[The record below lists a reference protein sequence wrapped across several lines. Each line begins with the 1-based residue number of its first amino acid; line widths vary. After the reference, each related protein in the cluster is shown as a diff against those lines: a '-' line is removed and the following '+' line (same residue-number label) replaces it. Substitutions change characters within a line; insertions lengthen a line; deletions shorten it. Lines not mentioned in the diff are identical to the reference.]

1 MGYPSATTSETLSSD
16 KHVPVT
22 VRPRRGDWPM
32 RNLGQMFAAS
42 AATLKADLARLRA
55 GQSHAASK
63 GSSAEEALRK
73 LLRQHLPASIGITSG
88 QIADSSGAMSK
99 QFDAILYDAAHTP
112 MIFQSFDGG
121 VGTVPAE
128 GVLACRIKTQLRSD
142 MLSGI
147 LGNCHSVKSLDRSA
161 FVPQHITPR
170 YWAYDRSWTDLPIHY
185 SVFAFG
191 SRWDLLREAERTPAR
206 AGAPRTRRP
215 RRLPRSRR
223 QPQRLPGE
231 RTETQHPS
239 TGRPPRLPSGD

>member
-1 MGYPSATTSETLSSD
+1 M
-16 KHVPVT
+16 
-22 VRPRRGDWPM
+22 
-32 RNLGQMFAAS
+32 
-42 AATLKADLARLRA
+42 
-55 GQSHAASK
+55 
-63 GSSAEEALRK
+63 
-73 LLRQHLPASIGITSG
+73 LRQHLPASIGITSG

-161 FVPQHITPR
+161 FVPQQITPR

-191 SRWDLLREAERTPAR
+191 SDGTYSAKLNELQRERALHERVDLVGYLDR
-206 AGAPRTRRP
+206 GVSLNGSLVKGRRP
-215 RRLPRSRR
+215 NI
-223 QPQRLPGE
+223 PQLVAHLDFLRG
-231 RTETQHPS
+231 TD
-239 TGRPPRLPSGD
+239 GREYKQCTSGVVPAPQ